1 MNKTIV
7 VWLVLA
13 ACVALL
19 AVSARVE
26 AARMGSGKSMGKQ
39 NSAVKHSVTKPA
51 AQPTQNAVPAKPQ
64 AAPTPAAVAAPAV
77 RPWGAVLGGMAA
89 GLGLAWLANSL
100 GIGEAVG
107 NILMAVVLG
116 GLVLAIAAWLI
127 RRRQQAKEPQPNFGA
142 DHVV

>member
-39 NSAVKHSVTKPA
+39 NSAAKHSVTKSA

-64 AAPTPAAVAAPAV
+64 AVPTQAAAPAA

-107 NILMAVVLG
+107 NIMMALLLG
-116 GLVLAIAAWLI
+116 GLVLAIVAWFI